1 MNSQDNFPSIT
12 RAQNWRATTVL
23 LVAWVFVVAV
33 VYQNITRPQS
43 PTRAPFVAHDML
55 LYVTADDQVFTLE
68 NGVALQHVDL
78 LDCPQRQIIIK
89 KSETARSITPIEV
102 LWQDTLV
109 AYRFYVEQEF
119 FINSSNIG
127 LEIVFEDGES
137 IALSIDCGSVDTE
150 EFYSVV
156 FVHGR
161 MVYVADMS
169 SGNATPLFILDEKCQ
184 LVWDNGD
191 MTQRAT
197 LNDMAIPLMTGSPND
212 LPEGSVVAFSFA
224 TVGNATMMMGES
236 NTVSIKSASGT
247 IKIYSECAKN
257 RHRSAEERQMKH
269 GCAGE

>member
-1 MNSQDNFPSIT
+1 MNSQDNFPRIT

-33 VYQNITRPQS
+33 VYQNITRPLS
-43 PTRAPFVAHDML
+43 PTRTFVPHDML
-55 LYVTADDQVFTLE
+55 LYVTADDQVYTLE
-68 NGVALQHVDL
+68 NGVALQHVNL

-89 KSETARSITPIEV
+89 KSENAPSVVAEDV

-109 AYRFYVEQEF
+109 AYRFFVDQEF
-119 FINSSNIG
+119 FITSSNIG
-127 LEIVFEDGES
+127 LEIVFEDGAS
-137 IALSIDCGSVDTE
+137 IALGIDCGSVDTE
-150 EFYSVV
+150 EYYSVV

-161 MVYVADMS
+161 MVYVADIS

-191 MTQRAT
+191 MTQRAMRD
-197 LNDMAIPLMTGSPND
+197 DMAIPLMTGSSND

-224 TVGNATMMMGES
+224 TRGNATMMMGES

-247 IKIYSECAKN
+247 VKIYVECAKSKSL
-257 RHRSAEERQMKH
+257 SATERQMKR